1 MYMTKERKE
10 PLYEKRNNH
19 RFNLKKLK
27 ENAVR
32 VNQVNGKIKLDKHN
46 KADLDWYF
54 G

>member
-10 PLYEKRNNH
+10 PLYEKRSNH
-19 RFNLKKLK
+19 GFNLKKLK

-32 VNQVNGKIKLDKHN
+32 VNEVNGKIKLDKHN

-54 G
+54 E